1 MGLPIYAL
9 DSSRL
14 RLLKDPNDQCPPD
27 TTASLR
33 VVRKKVLK
41 IADWLYMNCAPMEEV
56 VCETNQAAMLFRN
69 KSVNRFFRIEEA
81 FPCGVRDFRSESRI
95 SFPAIE
101 RVIAGPK
108 RFPCRA
114 VSGFDAAYSDGRRHL
129 ALFVCSGDQ
138 RDRAQPPLVAAIFAL
153 LSTIIF
159 NSQLP

>member
-1 MGLPIYAL
+1 
-9 DSSRL
+9 
-14 RLLKDPNDQCPPD
+14 
-27 TTASLR
+27 
-33 VVRKKVLK
+33 
-41 IADWLYMNCAPMEEV
+41 MNCAPMEEV

-81 FPCGVRDFRSESRI
+81 FPCGVRDFRSESRR

-129 ALFVCSGDQ
+129 ALFVFWRSRKRSSTTAGGGELCFT
-138 RDRAQPPLVAAIFAL
+138 LNYH
-153 LSTIIF
+153 LSTLNF
-159 NSQLP
+159 LSTTASGWLQRFVRWFGWLHNWLFSVTSFFATVSVLA